1 MVVEQLENQLKLG
14 NLEASV
20 HGFSKGKSRLEN
32 LKAIMTHL
40 EGLKL
45 TIRLSHV
52 SGEVI
57 QPNPGA
63 KQFSPICIL
72 NFSTQGFEYQAEWE
86 LSRARKAGRTK
97 LSCTRPTPKFD
108 LNDVKKE
115 DDVCREI
122 IGYFEVTLF
131 DQGKGDWCL
140 TDEGRKLAISTRRL
154 SKRHTKSPT
163 FSLFYEFLEPTS
175 NICFLHYYLGR
186 NPFASFDFTANIPN
200 IQSQRHW
207 QVPTRNTL

>member
-20 HGFSKGKSRLEN
+20 LGFSKGKSRPEN

-63 KQFSPICIL
+63 GTSSPHC
-72 NFSTQGFEYQAEWE
+72 ST
-86 LSRARKAGRTK
+86 
-97 LSCTRPTPKFD
+97 
-108 LNDVKKE
+108 KE
-115 DDVCREI
+115 R
-122 IGYFEVTLF
+122 GT
-131 DQGKGDWCL
+131 G
-140 TDEGRKLAISTRRL
+140 A
-154 SKRHTKSPT
+154 
-163 FSLFYEFLEPTS
+163 
-175 NICFLHYYLGR
+175 
-186 NPFASFDFTANIPN
+186 
-200 IQSQRHW
+200 
-207 QVPTRNTL
+207 